1 MTVKREK
8 ISIVEFMRKYPTE
21 ESARKQFEDWR
32 WGDQK
37 RCAHCDS
44 VRISEAKNQKMP
56 YRCKDCRK
64 RFSPKTGTVMANS
77 NLSYSTWLLAIYI
90 AATGLKG
97 TASTKLGS
105 DVGCTQKSAW
115 FLGQRIRKAWERD
128 GSILSGEV
136 EADETYIGGKEKNK
150 HASKKLHAGRGTV
163 GKTAVVGLKDRET
176 NQVTAKVV
184 ESTDKSTIQGF
195 VVENT
200 TQEAIVYTD
209 EAKAYIGLPRKHLSV
224 KHSAGEYVRDQV
236 HTNGIESFWS
246 LLKRGYYGTHHF
258 ISHKHIQR
266 YVSEFSTRQS
276 VRKHNTIDIMK
287 VIAQGMVGRQLKYKE
302 LIA

>member
-1 MTVKREK
+1 MKVKREK

-21 ESARKQFEDWR
+21 ESVRKQFEDWR

-44 VRISEAKNQKMP
+44 VRISEAKNRKMS

-115 FLGQRIRKAWERD
+115 FLGPRIRKAWEQD
-128 GSILSGEV
+128 GSILSDEV
-136 EADETYIGGKEKNK
+136 EVDESYFGGKERNK
-150 HASKKLHAGRGTV
+150 HQSKRTGNRGTQ
-163 GKTAVVGLKDRET
+163 GKQAVIDMKERGGGVIAKAVDEATAEVLQSEIKRHV
-176 NQVTAKVV
+176 
-184 ESTDKSTIQGF
+184 KSDASI
-195 VVENT
+195 
-200 TQEAIVYTD
+200 YTD
-209 EAKAYIGLPRKHLSV
+209 EHRGYRDLTIFEHQSV
-224 KHSAGEYVRDQV
+224 THSVGEYVRDQV

-246 LLKRGYYGTHHF
+246 LLKRGYYGTHHV
-258 ISHKHIQR
+258 ISQKHIQQ
-266 YVSEFSTRQS
+266 YVSEFSARQT

-287 VIAQGMVGRQLKYKE
+287 VIAQGMVGRQPKYKE